1 MTTGTPDPV
10 GTPGT
15 AGYGAGAAGYPGT
28 GYTAGATGAGAGAAG
43 AGDDAGDRPS
53 IGALLGEI
61 TQDLSTLFRQEVELA
76 KVELSDQAKKAGTGA
91 GMFGG
96 AAVAA
101 NLALVFVSVA
111 LWWALGA
118 VINRGWSAL
127 VVAVLWG
134 IVALVLAKRGQ
145 AQVKQVRGAPQ
156 TAETLKKIPNAA
168 RGHEEKNR

>member
-1 MTTGTPDPV
+1 MTTGYGATDPV
-10 GTPGT
+10 
-15 AGYGAGAAGYPGT
+15 
-28 GYTAGATGAGAGAAG
+28 GAAG
-43 AGDDAGDRPS
+43 APGAYPPGTPAGAADDADERPS
-53 IGALLGEI
+53 IGTLLSEI

-76 KVELSDQAKKAGTGA
+76 KVELTDQAKKAGTGA

-127 VVAVLWG
+127 VVAILWG
-134 IVALVLAKRGQ
+134 VVALVLVKRGQ
-145 AQVKQVRGAPQ
+145 KEVKEVRGAPR

>member
-1 MTTGTPDPV
+1 MTTGYGATDPV
-10 GTPGT
+10 GAAGAPGAFP
-15 AGYGAGAAGYPGT
+15 AGGPAGSPAGAAG
-28 GYTAGATGAGAGAAG
+28 
-43 AGDDAGDRPS
+43 DADDRPS

-76 KVELSDQAKKAGTGA
+76 KVELTDQAKKAGTGA

-101 NLALVFVSVA
+101 NLALVFVSVS

-118 VINRGWSAL
+118 LINRGWSAL
-127 VVAVLWG
+127 VVALLWG
-134 IVALVLAKRGQ
+134 VVALVLVKRGQ
-145 AQVKQVRGAPQ
+145 KQVKEVGGAPR